1 MSALRSTG
9 KMILF
14 WLCLCVF
21 FLIAPSFV
29 FSQED
34 GEVNRE
40 FDIEEMRQ
48 RILGEPP
55 EQVMDFSL
63 GDSDVSLFL
72 TGSWM
77 GTLQG
82 NAGFSKSPLGIEFFS
97 PETPL
102 LFTQEADL
110 TMSLWI
116 NQRWFVEATFLDDS
130 EKNTYRAGY
139 QGLPGEFVQYQGVG
153 NTGLDFP
160 AFPYLDLGGDSPSSF
175 GYYGRV
181 GSGGVNVHTLFRYD
195 AASRDEKVFLGGRE
209 RTFSYVDLSNSI
221 RGVSFVL
228 PDTNIDSEIF
238 VYIEDE
244 KGSLR
249 DAEGRRW
256 RLAAASEYAA
266 GRVQGLIELN
276 TRPEGMI
283 AVSYTKGVN
292 RPWNSS
298 MGSYLGS
305 SGYLSEVRKY
315 FNSGRTVPFDN
326 CPLPREVLIGGNYA
340 LVVREPGIFS
350 PFERQNRYES
360 PSSMSEEAALVRI
373 STGTTISGYRLIP
386 LDVSAA
392 SADIP
397 LYVAAVSKRNIYELL
412 PAKSG
417 LSQRSLEACWPLAPE
432 YPEIYLPG
440 AQAFS
445 GDAGLKFTNY
455 GGAGSFQIGTDVVS
469 GSIQV
474 WRSGIM
480 DTNFS
485 FNPSTGEV
493 TLKGHAGAN
502 ELIRITYLKRSEET
516 RLGSIASGIGVVYQK
531 DKSPFSAQAAVGI
544 RWNLTESSFSEEGSA
559 SPGTVGISAKT
570 AWNYDYL
577 KAQITAGFAFDQNDT
592 TGLYRAAGMEGHETV
607 LSLPPETSFISN
619 PPVPNSSVSDIVSG
633 LSMEN
638 RANLVYRNYYNNGVT
653 GSTLMS
659 AGWNGANVISGINRP
674 YPVKDPQIKDTQSL
688 AMEFTLNDREKWAG
702 FQVPLGYDS
711 GIVSRA
717 GEIEIP
723 YRLYGFNQSSVP
735 NFKLIVQIGSLS
747 GKDFAYNE
755 NPPLI
760 WEKTLFSGGVIDGSL
775 KIEPFIITDEERLR
789 LADAKY
795 LRVIAQ
801 YDGFG
806 DEIKGV
812 VILSPPIVRGAAFR
826 PVTFNGNSISG
837 TDGFLSANNRVTA
850 RETVDSG
857 NILEA
862 EYGGIIKR
870 LHPDD
875 RKQRVLR
882 IDWEAMDPGISAGVD
897 GRIGELPLAGYR
909 ALSFFVK
916 GPNDPANR
924 DGTLS
929 FITASGPET
938 ILHPQFEA
946 HIPLSAFKEGKWSK
960 VTINYAGGG
969 RGISVDGVDAPGA
982 WFRYSPAKKSGDK
995 IEGKSGYTAVLIKP
1009 GAGKLENDS
1018 ICIDEIILEESAM
1031 TYRINAGTAFEYSK
1045 NGTLLSFNG
1054 TEVLSDFLISTSVE
1068 SEFRTDPDNKEID
1081 TAGSMA
1087 HRTGT
1092 EISVLGARINGN
1104 LSYTLT
1110 NDDFLWSAE
1119 HGILKEWDLVSVQET
1134 FYVSP
1139 RESNSKHGFSAGFMS
1154 NFYAKANT
1162 DINYDYSGLERK
1174 WTLGMGYKPEREI
1187 LPSIDLS
1194 GGAVWMQNGKI
1205 EENENYAGVWART
1218 LEQMVP
1224 DDGKDARGRKTAA
1237 KIIITEDTKPV
1248 GAVLTLEGNTNST
1261 MTNTVTNLDHSA
1273 FLDVPVSIKKTSFNF
1288 RAGRSFKKQIF
1299 FWGSDVSQDSDKFFE
1314 SIKDFIPLWITV
1326 PGYSLFAYD
1335 INDAMDKSFYNSSTF
1350 DITRYMAFNDHF
1362 SVRADFPLIYSPAA
1376 FVVPSSAS
1384 LRLERIIE
1392 QKLDTRAD
1400 MLNLGAGIGFSAVN
1414 MFGAFGYHPIFK
1426 FYQSDEFTHVIE
1438 TAVIFPRGEDTS
1450 WRIQS
1455 ALGLSFHGFEGG
1467 VLNIANTLT
1476 LHNDGLWL
1484 ESACLDW
1491 TVPIKKSLI
1500 GIFYNWITAKAER
1513 QKSWLNL
1520 SKLLNSDYEHLRR
1533 ESLELAFEQT
1543 EDNFRVMCVIGHE
1556 AIIRIL
1562 GRLNFTSFV
1571 KLRFNEET
1579 KTETFSVDGLLG
1591 TTLKVSF

>member
-1 MSALRSTG
+1 VSVLRSTG
-9 KMILF
+9 KVVLF
-14 WLCLCVF
+14 WFICLCAF
-21 FLIAPSFV
+21 SLILPVFV
-29 FSQED
+29 FSQEEE
-34 GEVNRE
+34 EVNAE

-48 RILGEPP
+48 RVLGEPP
-55 EQVMDFSL
+55 EQVMGLSL
-63 GDSDVSLFL
+63 GDSEVSLFL

-82 NAGFSKSPLGIEFFS
+82 NAGFSTSPLGTKFFS

-160 AFPYLDLGGDSPSSF
+160 SFPYLDLGGDSPSSF

-209 RTFSYVDLSNSI
+209 RTFSYVDLSNSV
-221 RGVSFVL
+221 RGVSFIL
-228 PDTNIDSEIF
+228 PDTNIDSEIL

-249 DAEGRRW
+249 GSDGRRW

-266 GRVQGLIELN
+266 GRVQGLIEL
-276 TRPEGMI
+276 TARPEGMV
-283 AVSYTKGVN
+283 AVSYTKGAN
-292 RPWNSS
+292 DQPWNLS
-298 MGSYLGS
+298 MGSSYS
-305 SGYLSEVRKY
+305 SPAGFLSEVQKY
-315 FNSGRTVPFDN
+315 FNSSRIN
-326 CPLPREVLIGGNYA
+326 LNNYNLPREVLISGRHA
-340 LVVREPGIFS
+340 LVIREPGNFS

-360 PSSMSEEAALVRI
+360 PSSMSEEAVLVRL
-373 STGTTISGYRLIP
+373 STGTSITGYRLVPIEE
-386 LDVSAA
+386 SAA

-397 LYVAAVSKRNIYELL
+397 LYVAASSKRNIYELL

-417 LSQRSLEACWPLAPE
+417 LSQRSFEACWPLAQE

-455 GGAGSFQIGTDVVS
+455 GGAGSFQIGTDVVP

-474 WRSGIM
+474 WRSGII
-480 DTNFS
+480 DTNFN

-493 TLKGHAGAN
+493 TLRGPTGAN

-531 DKSPFSAQAAVGI
+531 DESPFSAQAAVGV
-544 RWNLTESSFSEEGSA
+544 RWNLTESSFSEEGSS
-559 SPGTVGISAKT
+559 SPGTVGISVKT
-570 AWNYDYL
+570 AWDYDYL

-619 PPVPNSSVSDIVSG
+619 PPSGFSVLD
-633 LSMEN
+633 
-638 RANLVYRNYYNNGVT
+638 RADLIYRNYYNNGVT

-674 YPVKDPQIKDTQSL
+674 YPVKDPQIKDAQSL
-688 AMEFTLNDREKWAG
+688 AMEFTLSGAGKWTG
-702 FQVPLGYDS
+702 FQTPLGYDS

-723 YRLYGFNQSSVP
+723 YRLYGFNNSVSQ
-735 NFKLIVQIGSLS
+735 FKLIVQIGSLS

-755 NPPLI
+755 NPSLV
-760 WEKTLFSGGVIDGSL
+760 WEKTLYSGSVSGIDGSL
-775 KIEPFIITDEERLR
+775 RIGRFVITEAERLS
-789 LADAKY
+789 LADAGY
-795 LRVIAQ
+795 LRVIAV
-801 YDGFG
+801 YDSGVG
-806 DEIKGV
+806 DEITGV

-826 PVTFNGNSISG
+826 SVTFKGSTIRG
-837 TDGFLSANNRVTA
+837 TDGFLSANNKVTA

-870 LHPDD
+870 LHPEDG
-875 RKQRVLR
+875 KQRVLR
-882 IDWEAMDPGISAGVD
+882 IDWEDMEPETSAGID
-897 GRIGELPLAGYR
+897 GRIGELPFAGYR

-916 GPNDPANR
+916 GPANER

-929 FITASGPET
+929 FLSASGPET
-938 ILHPQFEA
+938 ILQPQFEA
-946 HIPLSAFKEGKWSK
+946 HIPLSAFMGGKWSK
-960 VTINYAGGG
+960 VTINYAGAG
-969 RGISVDGVDAPGA
+969 RRISVDGVDVPGA
-982 WFRYSPAKKSGDK
+982 WFRYSPAVKSNDK
-995 IEGKSGYTAVLIKP
+995 IEGKSGYTAVLINP
-1009 GAGKLENDS
+1009 QQAGSLVNDS

-1045 NGTLLSFNG
+1045 SGTLLSFNG
-1054 TEVLSDFLISTSVE
+1054 TDVLSDFLISTSVE
-1068 SEFRTDPDNKEID
+1068 SEFRTDPENKELD

-1092 EISVLGARINGN
+1092 EFSVLGAKLNGN

-1119 HGILKEWDLVSVQET
+1119 HGIFKEWDLASVQET

-1139 RESNSKHGFSAGFMS
+1139 RDSNSKHGFSVSFSS
-1154 NFYAKANT
+1154 NFYTKADT
-1162 DINYDYSGLERK
+1162 SINYDYLGLERK
-1174 WTLGMGYKPEREI
+1174 WALGIGYKPEREI
-1187 LPSIDLS
+1187 YPSIDLS
-1194 GGAVWMQNGKI
+1194 GFAAWTQDGKI
-1205 EENENYAGVWART
+1205 EEDESYADVWT
-1218 LEQMVP
+1218 KTWGQMVP
-1224 DDGKDARGRKTAA
+1224 DNGRDARGRKTNA

-1248 GAVLTLEGNTNST
+1248 GAALTIEGSTNST
-1261 MTNTVTNLDHSA
+1261 MTNTITNMDHSA
-1273 FLDVPVSIKKTSFNF
+1273 FLDVPVFIKKTSFNF
-1288 RAGRSFKKQIF
+1288 RAGRSFRKQIY
-1299 FWGSDVSQDSDKFFE
+1299 FWGSDVSSDGGKFFE
-1314 SIKDFIPLWITV
+1314 SINDFVPLWTTV

-1335 INDAMDKSFYNSSTF
+1335 VNDAMDESYYNSSAY

-1362 SVRADFPLIYSPAA
+1362 SARANFPLIYTPAA

-1384 LRLERIIE
+1384 LRLERILE
-1392 QKLDTRAD
+1392 QKLDTRSD
-1400 MLNLGAGIGFSAVN
+1400 MLNLGAGLGFSAVN
-1414 MFGAFGYHPIFK
+1414 MFGAFGYLPIFK
-1426 FYQSDEFTHVIE
+1426 FYQSDEFTHAIE
-1438 TAVIFPRGEDTS
+1438 TAIIFPRGGDTS
-1450 WRIQS
+1450 WKVQS

-1467 VLNIANTLT
+1467 VLNMANTLT
-1476 LHNDGLWL
+1476 LRSGGLWL
-1484 ESACLDW
+1484 ESAVLDW

-1500 GIFYNWITAKAER
+1500 GVFYNWVTAKTDK
-1513 QKSWLNL
+1513 QSSWLNL

-1543 EDNFRVMCVIGHE
+1543 EDDFRVMCIAGHE

-1562 GRLNFTSFV
+1562 GRLNFTGFV
-1571 KLRFNEET
+1571 KIRFIEET
-1579 KTETFSVDGLLG
+1579 KTETFSVDGMLG
-1591 TTLKVSF
+1591 TTLKISF